1 MNEPHPDHPY
11 PTDMAMLTIAIDLAA
26 QAAVRHRQGN
36 AGAVDSKSTAT
47 DPVTEVDRDSEAL
60 IVEGIRRHR
69 PHDAILGEEGAN
81 VRGTS
86 GVEWIIDPLDGTVN
100 FIYGFPQYAV
110 SIGIRNHGVTVAA
123 VVHDSTS
130 DVVYSAVLGGGA
142 FADGEPIKVNNIS
155 STDVLLLATGFGYDR
170 DVRAR
175 QGQVLAEILPNVRDI
190 RRAGSAALDLC
201 HLAAGRVDGYYETG
215 PHPWDVAAGLLIVS
229 EAGGIATYD
238 ESAKRVLA
246 SGPAVFESLDSVIT
260 RAESM
265 AGMPTPAP
273 ENRS

>member
-1 MNEPHPDHPY
+1 
-11 PTDMAMLTIAIDLAA
+11 IAIDLAA

-36 AGAVDSKSTAT
+36 SGAVDSKSTAT

-60 IVEGIRRHR
+60 IVDGIRRQR
-69 PHDAILGEEGAN
+69 PHDSILGEEGTN

-100 FIYGFPQYAV
+100 FVYGFPQYAV
-110 SIGIRNHGVTVAA
+110 SIGVRNNGIGVAA
-123 VVHDSTS
+123 VVHDSAN

-142 FADGEPIKVNNIS
+142 FADGKPLRVNNVD
-155 STDVLLLATGFGYDR
+155 STHVLLLATGFGYDR

-175 QGQVLAEILPNVRDI
+175 QGQVLAEILPNVRDV
-190 RRAGSAALDLC
+190 RRAGSAALDMC

-215 PHPWDVAAGLLIVS
+215 PHSWDVAAGLLIVS

-246 SGPAVFESLDSVIT
+246 SGPTVFESLDSMIT
-260 RAESM
+260 RAESK

-273 ENRS
+273 ENRP